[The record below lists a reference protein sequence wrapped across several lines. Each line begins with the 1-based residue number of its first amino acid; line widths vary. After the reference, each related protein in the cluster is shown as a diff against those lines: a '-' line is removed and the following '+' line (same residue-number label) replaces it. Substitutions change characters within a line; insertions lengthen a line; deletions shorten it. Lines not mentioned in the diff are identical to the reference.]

1 MGCWG
6 ITALESDAGLDA
18 LELIRKN
25 LPKDGR
31 MKVKELLKIINEDE
45 WNKPPVTEAG
55 ESHTGVMM
63 LAELMVKFQD
73 GTIQEMEFIP
83 QKPFEKIVSFTADYA
98 SVVWMKS
105 YLFDTLE
112 QAKANAENGIQ
123 WNGWFQEEDWSAW
136 QIHMKNLVERL
147 SDILQQ
153 NIPEMELIQHAENK
167 MTEQQELMEEG
178 FKMGF

>member
-18 LELIRKN
+18 LDLIRKN

-63 LAELMVKFQD
+63 LAELMVKFQ
-73 GTIQEMEFIP
+73 Q
-83 QKPFEKIVSFTADYA
+83 
-98 SVVWMKS
+98 
-105 YLFDTLE
+105 
-112 QAKANAENGIQ
+112 
-123 WNGWFQEEDWSAW
+123 
-136 QIHMKNLVERL
+136 R
-147 SDILQQ
+147 
-153 NIPEMELIQHAENK
+153 
-167 MTEQQELMEEG
+167 
-178 FKMGF
+178 